1 MGEDKKDLIKV
12 ILIVT
17 IIFAIFIFS
26 ACNGGWSIAG
36 VEISP
41 ADSISTDFIVIQDQ
55 DSIRHWYVKSTV
67 GGILSGDNYCHR
79 HHEWEDVRKKSE
91 WPK

>member
-1 MGEDKKDLIKV
+1 MSEDKKDLLKV

-26 ACNGGWSIAG
+26 ACNGGWSVAG

-41 ADSISTDFIVIQDQ
+41 SDSISTNFMIIQDQ
-55 DSIRHWYVKSTV
+55 DSVKHWYVRTTV
-67 GGILSGDNYCHR
+67 GGGVLVGDNYCHR
-79 HHEWEDVRKKSE
+79 HHEWEDVRKKIE
-91 WPK
+91 